1 MNRPGRDRI
10 RAPEDVEYDA
20 AYFDH
25 DLHREHWFKNNA
37 AKNARRWRA
46 VLAMLEP
53 RARDC
58 ILEIGCGAG
67 EHALPLARHAG
78 VVVGIDRAFAGILR
92 AKARAARD
100 HAANAWFATCDAAA
114 LPFADGSF
122 DKVAAI
128 DFVEHLADPL
138 LMRTLGEARRVLK
151 PGGLL
156 AIYTPCITH
165 YVEWMKAHNIVLRQI
180 PGHIAVRGPGA
191 YTRLLQG
198 AGFAV
203 EPCSFLPSD
212 YPLFGFLDRAL
223 GALPGIG
230 AWFRFRICIVAH
242 KAAAN

>member
-1 MNRPGRDRI
+1 MNRRGRDPV
-10 RAPEDVEYDA
+10 RAPDDVEYDA
-20 AYFDH
+20 TYFDH
-25 DLHREHWFKNNA
+25 NLHRAHWFTNNA
-37 AKNARRWRA
+37 AKNARRWGA
-46 VLAMLEP
+46 ILAMLEP
-53 RARDC
+53 QPHDC

-67 EHALPLARHAG
+67 EHALPLAKRAG

-92 AKARAARD
+92 ANARAARD
-100 HAANAWFATCDAAA
+100 HAANAWFATCDATA

-122 DKVAAI
+122 HKVAAI
-128 DFVEHLADPL
+128 DFVEHLADPP

-151 PGGLL
+151 PRGVL

-165 YVEWMKAHNIVLRQI
+165 YVEWMKAHNVLLRQI

-191 YTRLLQG
+191 YKRLLQG
-198 AGFAV
+198 AGFAI
-203 EPCSFLPSD
+203 ESCSFLPSD
-212 YPLFGFLDRAL
+212 YPLFGLFDRAL

>member
-1 MNRPGRDRI
+1 MAQARRSGASP
-10 RAPEDVEYDA
+10 ASPAYDA
-20 AYFDH
+20 RYFDCE
-25 DLHREHWFKNNA
+25 LHRDHWFRNNA
-37 AKNARRWRA
+37 AKRARRWREI
-46 VLAMLEP
+46 LRMLEP
-53 RARDC
+53 RTSDR

-78 VVVGIDRAFAGILR
+78 FVVGIDRAFAGILR
-92 AKARAARD
+92 AKARADGD
-100 HAANAWFATCDAAA
+100 HVENAWFATCDAAA

-122 DKVAAI
+122 HKVAAI

-138 LMRTLGEARRVLK
+138 LVRTLGETHRLLK

-180 PGHIAVRGPGA
+180 PGHIAVRGPAA

-198 AGFAV
+198 AGFAI
-203 EPCSFLPSD
+203 ESCSFLPSD
-212 YPLFGFLDRAL
+212 YPLFGVLDRAL
-223 GALPGIG
+223 GVIPGIG

-242 KAAAN
+242 KAPAN